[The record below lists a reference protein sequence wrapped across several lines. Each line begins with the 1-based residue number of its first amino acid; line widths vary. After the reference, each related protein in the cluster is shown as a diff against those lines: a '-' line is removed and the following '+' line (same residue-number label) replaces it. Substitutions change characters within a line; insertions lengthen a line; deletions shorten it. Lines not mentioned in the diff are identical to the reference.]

1 MKKETSSSEPKASQ
15 ASFRRSLSS
24 LLRPTSRSPE
34 RTRNVLFGP
43 HNDSKISFPLTPS
56 TTKLSKEPVR
66 AEEFADSDSSQEH
79 TYSDEEAR
87 AAESI
92 YSVIQEYEPQR
103 QSFWFNEEFEHSDDS
118 YEDPNTP
125 TKVPRVA
132 ALIPGRAPEE
142 GQSRALQ
149 NPESGDGSRAE
160 LAQNISAESLLN
172 PFKRK
177 RISTGTIGG
186 PAHDLSLPE
195 PDVSPMLEQTPGQSS
210 NYASTQVL
218 DSVEEHDDSGP
229 SRDSRISFSSGELL
243 SRLDASLRLSGQYSN
258 RNSVSS
264 ELALQT
270 LIAGVDLNTELPAMV
285 YTVHDKTNP
294 TGRWSVYDKQ
304 PRTALAPASRLL
316 QAIPVQI
323 RDGTS
328 RARRVSVL
336 TRSNLTSS
344 KSKSVSMVT
353 ADSVSRANS
362 GNNLGKQSRS
372 GAAHANINRSSG
384 SLLGN
389 MLYLLANILHSS
401 GSAQSAMS
409 QPKDKSTPD
418 VFSNLSYVIPENE
431 ISEEPSNRAQ
441 QNDENLGLTGKGLA
455 QKPIKPSRNKES
467 QPRRYIASPPPS
479 VTKDSIKKGQMHNGM
494 FGEKQNEA
502 KVEAQQE
509 KQLSMPWSKWTFMM
523 IAGLVAIPVF
533 FLLPLGVFDNGGF
546 SRDSDYQMGLDE
558 KATLANWRYQRRYT
572 WVQKLLSLLIGL
584 AWVLVV
590 IAMIAVGFGVGL
602 TR

>member
-125 TKVPRVA
+125 TKVPRVE
-132 ALIPGRAPEE
+132 ALKPGE

-149 NPESGDGSRAE
+149 NPESGDISKAE

-362 GNNLGKQSRS
+362 GNNLGKQTPFR
-372 GAAHANINRSSG
+372 RSSC
-384 SLLGN
+384 
-389 MLYLLANILHSS
+389 
-401 GSAQSAMS
+401 
-409 QPKDKSTPD
+409 KRKS
-418 VFSNLSYVIPENE
+418 F
-431 ISEEPSNRAQ
+431 Q
-441 QNDENLGLTGKGLA
+441 
-455 QKPIKPSRNKES
+455 
-467 QPRRYIASPPPS
+467 
-479 VTKDSIKKGQMHNGM
+479 
-494 FGEKQNEA
+494 
-502 KVEAQQE
+502 
-509 KQLSMPWSKWTFMM
+509 W
-523 IAGLVAIPVF
+523 
-533 FLLPLGVFDNGGF
+533 
-546 SRDSDYQMGLDE
+546 
-558 KATLANWRYQRRYT
+558 
-572 WVQKLLSLLIGL
+572 
-584 AWVLVV
+584 
-590 IAMIAVGFGVGL
+590 
-602 TR
+602 